1 MSFHEAEEGEDSS
14 DEEDDTDPYWFC
26 GVAPEEP
33 PVGFSYAACP
43 PLETEQ
49 QCHELIGRKV
59 LVAHNRTKTLEPNWY
74 MGRIKTYGVS
84 AAWKK
89 FSGNPNANFMIKYTK
104 QSTDNALDADE
115 AGELT
120 AAKYGPGEWWL
131 LLDPVMA
138 Q

>member
-1 MSFHEAEEGEDSS
+1 MTEKEVARSADQNTGVGWQPRAGAEHCGKGARAVFSGNAPHEILPGYPGSG
-14 DEEDDTDPYWFC
+14 TR
-26 GVAPEEP
+26 
-33 PVGFSYAACP
+33 
-43 PLETEQ
+43 Q
-49 QCHELIGRKV
+49 
-59 LVAHNRTKTLEPNWY
+59 
-74 MGRIKTYGVS
+74 GRIKTYGVS